1 MALNFKNTIF
11 QSYLGFILLLLKS
24 VEITGMTLE
33 RQAEALKTERLRL
46 TLNADLVTV

>member
-1 MALNFKNTIF
+1 MLMALNFKNTIF

-33 RQAEALKTERLRL
+33 RQAEALKTEFYKNI
-46 TLNADLVTV
+46 TGKT